1 MKGNLSQ
8 FEARVND
15 VIRNT
20 YNNFKDDVVQAIGD
34 VSKQKKANTRVNN
47 KSVLVELEQEETR

>member
-34 VSKQKKANTRVNN
+34 VSKLKEANTRVNN
-47 KSVLVELEQEETR
+47 KSVLV